1 MATVNLGKVRTTF
14 GGSFNSANSYD
25 MLTIVDN
32 PFKVKYIS
40 KSTVPTGSSLSD
52 TAYWEPLSGVF
63 AEQYQGDFAV
73 APTKRIDGGVLKDGD
88 LYFNNVTYEMK
99 VYMGTGWRLMT
110 LGGQFAD
117 IGSAIGSG
125 IQYMAQV
132 SAVEDIVV
140 KSGTNCF
147 SVDSF
152 EIVNGATLTIESGST
167 YKII

>member
-1 MATVNLGKVRTTF
+1 MATINLGKVRTTF
-14 GGSFNSANSYD
+14 GGSFNKANSYD
-25 MLTIVDN
+25 ILTIVDN

-40 KSTVPTGSSLSD
+40 KVAVPIGSSLSD
-52 TAYWEPLSGVF
+52 TKYWEPLSGVF

-73 APTKRIDGGVLKDGD
+73 APTVRIDGGVLQAGD
-88 LYFNNVTYEMK
+88 LYFDTTTYEMK
-99 VYMGTGWRLMT
+99 VYTGTGWRLMT

-117 IGSAIGSG
+117 IGSAMGSG
-125 IQYMAQV
+125 IQYMAQA

-152 EIVNGATLTIESGST
+152 ELVDGATLTIEAGST